1 MQWKPYFRTK
11 RGSTSIFLVSIL
23 FSMIVVV
30 GMFLEASS
38 GKVARSYGE
47 GILGIA
53 SDSVL
58 TEYNRTL
65 KRDYGLF
72 AFYGD
77 KELIEGK
84 MKGYIQKSLEKKQKK
99 NSLDLLR
106 VHLTQI
112 SVDTSQYQLINP
124 KIFQEEIEKFMK
136 YRLVE
141 LAAEEVKDKLAEED
155 GAVRE
160 SVSFSKDVNKR
171 LESGAKSYEETQQK
185 ENSSEKEAAQEEI
198 IRDGKRK
205 VKALRSFTTGM
216 TETSMSK
223 TKSAGDMGVG
233 AMEEGTETILK
244 NKGIIAYL
252 PSQSITGFEFT
263 ELHPSSL
270 FLVNEYILDRMKHHL
285 MNNQEREGFF
295 NNEVEYIL
303 IGGFHDEDNFLKTK
317 RRILVMRT
325 GLNVVHIYTDR
336 IKLRQ
341 TAEAAALLTP
351 GPLAPVTQ
359 LILITCWS
367 AAESAKD
374 LDVLMEGGKVPVVKS
389 SKDWVL
395 DLEDLLQGTVTKT
408 GGEIGKKGSDY
419 SGYLRILLTGMKHHE
434 KLLRTMDVIQLNVK
448 GHGEG
453 VFQIKDYCVGLDYEA
468 EVQKESGF
476 FSVME
481 KGIRNGKLLGK
492 NQY

>member
-1 MQWKPYFRTK
+1 MSTLRWSAMGTGRFEANTKGNLQSMRGGLILQWKPYFRTK

-244 NKGIIAYL
+244 NKGIIAY
-252 PSQSITGFEFT
+252 
-263 ELHPSSL
+263 
-270 FLVNEYILDRMKHHL
+270 
-285 MNNQEREGFF
+285 
-295 NNEVEYIL
+295 
-303 IGGFHDEDNFLKTK
+303 
-317 RRILVMRT
+317 
-325 GLNVVHIYTDR
+325 
-336 IKLRQ
+336 
-341 TAEAAALLTP
+341 
-351 GPLAPVTQ
+351 
-359 LILITCWS
+359 
-367 AAESAKD
+367 
-374 LDVLMEGGKVPVVKS
+374 
-389 SKDWVL
+389 
-395 DLEDLLQGTVTKT
+395 
-408 GGEIGKKGSDY
+408 
-419 SGYLRILLTGMKHHE
+419 
-434 KLLRTMDVIQLNVK
+434 
-448 GHGEG
+448 
-453 VFQIKDYCVGLDYEA
+453 
-468 EVQKESGF
+468 
-476 FSVME
+476 
-481 KGIRNGKLLGK
+481 
-492 NQY
+492 